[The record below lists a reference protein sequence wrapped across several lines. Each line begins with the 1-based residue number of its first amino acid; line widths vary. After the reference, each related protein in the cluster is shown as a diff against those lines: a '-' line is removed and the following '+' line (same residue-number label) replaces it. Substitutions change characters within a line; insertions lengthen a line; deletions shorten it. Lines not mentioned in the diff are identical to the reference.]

1 MKNIILCLASIFFL
15 VGCNPSDQSTI
26 PGLEGIN
33 DVNHSI
39 TLQDPLVL
47 DVDNM
52 LSLAINNHSS
62 NAIWFPPN
70 FNIRLFIL
78 EENTWVEIY
87 DSLIPSGDLTVYP
100 ADEGG
105 IGLLVF
111 KPSIPIE
118 EISLLRVVI
127 VGNII
132 ETGKPTLSLVGAFLD
147 IPLPP

>member
-1 MKNIILCLASIFFL
+1 
-15 VGCNPSDQSTI
+15 
-26 PGLEGIN
+26 
-33 DVNHSI
+33 
-39 TLQDPLVL
+39 
-47 DVDNM
+47 M

-62 NAIWFPPN
+62 NAIWFPPD

-87 DSLIPSGDLTVYP
+87 DSLIPSGDVTVFP

>member
-26 PGLEGIN
+26 PGLEGIS

-39 TLQDPLVL
+39 TLQDPLIL

-62 NAIWFPPN
+62 NAIWFPPD

-87 DSLIPSGDLTVYP
+87 DSLIPSGDLTLYP